1 MGPDVERRLLRAA
14 VEMAKRSSDPSSKF
28 GAILT
33 DPEGRVLG
41 VGFNGFPDGI
51 EEDERMNDRPTKYEL
66 VVHAEMR
73 AMLDAVSRRYPLAG
87 TVLFV
92 STVPC
97 CRCAVHII
105 EAGIARVVSERPTP
119 DYCSRWGDSIQR
131 TIGLFREAEVQFS
144 MGEND
149 GK

>member
-1 MGPDVERRLLRAA
+1 MGPDVEQRYLFAA
-14 VEMAKRSSDPSSKF
+14 SQAARQSSDPSSKF

-33 DPEGRVLG
+33 DSEGRVLG
-41 VGFNGFPDGI
+41 AGYNGFPKGI
-51 EEDERMNDRPTKYEL
+51 DEDERMNDRPTKYEL
-66 VVHAEMR
+66 VIHAEMR
-73 AMLDAVSRRYPLAG
+73 AILDAVSRRHPLVG

-92 STVPC
+92 NTVPC

-131 TIGLFREAEVQFS
+131 TMDLFEEAGVQFS
-144 MGEND
+144 IGR
-149 GK
+149 